1 MEVHMAD
8 IYRGDS
14 DKYKEQVITEALMA
28 MDVDKWNLTR
38 LKNDRGRAINLD
50 KNIMEIIKGYYQ
62 GKIIMIGE

>member
-1 MEVHMAD
+1 MAD

>member
-1 MEVHMAD
+1 MAD
-8 IYRGDS
+8 IYRGDF